1 MAIQN
6 TALRGFTHWAPR
18 TTAPIAE
25 RASVCGVLIFSGGE
39 FGRGVNYAEYDSS
52 LATCPHCRERLIR
65 SNSMQRYTAT
75 ITRLNSTAF
84 EIHINAESIE
94 QATHIAADMCL
105 LRDGETL
112 VVELTTHG

>member
-1 MAIQN
+1 M
-6 TALRGFTHWAPR
+6 H
-18 TTAPIAE
+18 
-25 RASVCGVLIFSGGE
+25 
-39 FGRGVNYAEYDSS
+39 
-52 LATCPHCRERLIR
+52 
-65 SNSMQRYTAT
+65 RYVAT

-112 VVELTTHG
+112 TVEACHG